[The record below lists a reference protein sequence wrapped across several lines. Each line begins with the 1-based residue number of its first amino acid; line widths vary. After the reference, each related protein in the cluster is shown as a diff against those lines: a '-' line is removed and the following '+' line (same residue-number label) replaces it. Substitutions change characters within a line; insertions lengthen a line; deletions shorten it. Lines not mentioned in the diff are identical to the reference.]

1 MGFTEKTPEYKA
13 FVKLTEAISQKNKT
27 TTNNNVT
34 DLTSPTED
42 ETMDNNMGKLFVK
55 TSDKGTE
62 EKDYEQL
69 QNDKEHG
76 TIDDH
81 NENNKDG
88 ARTEKGT

>member
-1 MGFTEKTPEYKA
+1 MIFTEKTPEYKA
-13 FVKLTEAISQKNKT
+13 CVKFTEAISQKNKT

-55 TSDKGTE
+55 TSEKGTE
-62 EKDYEQL
+62 EKDDEHL
-69 QNDKEHG
+69 QIDEEHG
-76 TIDDH
+76 TIDVN